1 VSRYGSQLLAAVLVN
16 AIYEMKAYPVILV
29 NTVLSPLS
37 FLVLI
42 FFVSGGTLLGV
53 AIIGGL
59 IMTMFQAGTFL
70 QADLSHLKND
80 YKLQEMIVSSPTG
93 PSTYVA
99 GMAISELVYSSPAI
113 VILVALFA
121 VNVHVTL
128 LQALGI
134 LLVLILMFLTS
145 VSLGFALAT
154 VSSDI
159 VQSFAFSR
167 LLTVLFSTLAP
178 VYYTIDLIPEP
189 YRYFAYLS
197 PTTYAAQLSQALG
210 GFQTLSPELAL
221 IDWVVLL
228 TLTVLFLWFGVKRS
242 RWRDV

>member
-1 VSRYGSQLLAAVLVN
+1 MSKSSQLLAAVLVN
-16 AIYEMKAYPVILV
+16 AVYEMKAYPVILV

-42 FFVSGGTLLGV
+42 VFVSQGALLGV

-59 IMTMFQAGTFL
+59 IMTMFQAGAFI

-80 YKLQEMIVSSPTG
+80 YRLQEMLVSSPTG
-93 PSTYVA
+93 PGTYVA
-99 GMAISELVYSSPAI
+99 GMALSEIVYASPAI
-113 VILVALFA
+113 IILSALFA
-121 VNVHVTL
+121 LNVQVTL

-134 LLVLILMFLTS
+134 LVVLLLMFLMS

-154 VSSDI
+154 ASSDI

-178 VYYTIDLIPEP
+178 VYYPIDLIPEELRP
-189 YRYFAYLS
+189 LAYLS
-197 PTTYAAQLSQALG
+197 PTTYAAQLAQGLG
-210 GFQTLSPELAL
+210 VFQTLTPEMMVLDWTVLLAL
-221 IDWVVLL
+221 
-228 TLTVLFLWFGVKRS
+228 TAGFLYFGIRRS
-242 RWRDV
+242 RWREV

>member
-1 VSRYGSQLLAAVLVN
+1 MSRFSSQLLAAVLVN
-16 AIYEMKAYPVILV
+16 AVYEMKAYPVILV

-42 FFVSGGTLLGV
+42 VFVSGGALLGV

-93 PSTYVA
+93 PSIYVA

-178 VYYTIDLIPEP
+178 VYYPIDLIPEP

>member
-1 VSRYGSQLLAAVLVN
+1 VSRISSQLLAAVLVN
-16 AIYEMKAYPVILV
+16 AVYEMKAYPVILV

-37 FLVLI
+37 FLILI
-42 FFVSGGTLLGV
+42 VFVSGGTLLGV

-93 PSTYVA
+93 PGTYVA

-113 VILVALFA
+113 VILAALFA
-121 VNVHVTL
+121 LNIHVSL
-128 LQALGI
+128 LQVLGI
-134 LLVLILMFLTS
+134 IVVLMLMFLTS

-154 VSSDI
+154 ASSDI

-178 VYYTIDLIPEP
+178 VYYPIELIPEP
-189 YRYFAYLS
+189 FRVLAYLS
-197 PTTYAAQLSQALG
+197 PTTYAAQLA
-210 GFQTLSPELAL
+210 
-221 IDWVVLL
+221 
-228 TLTVLFLWFGVKRS
+228 
-242 RWRDV
+242 